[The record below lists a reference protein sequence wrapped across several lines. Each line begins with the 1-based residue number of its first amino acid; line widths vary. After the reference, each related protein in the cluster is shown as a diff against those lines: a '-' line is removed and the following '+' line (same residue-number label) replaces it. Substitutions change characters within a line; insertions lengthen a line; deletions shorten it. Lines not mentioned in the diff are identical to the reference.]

1 MSQADQPSHKNN
13 VLALYFS
20 SVGHFLFH
28 YFAAMYFTIVL
39 ALARDWQDISYENL
53 IALWTPAS
61 ILFGLLALPVGR
73 LADRWSGAKM
83 MIVMFVGMGLA
94 CALCGLAQGSVSLML
109 LMATIGIFGA
119 IYHPV
124 GIPWLIRNSRGRTG
138 VKLAVNGVFGGLGS
152 AAAGGLT
159 GILIAGFGWRWAFIL
174 PGLFCVTVGLIML
187 AFLLA
192 GRLPR
197 TAVDQSGAGGKDGKG
212 NLPAFMLLMAP
223 MFVIGLVYNV
233 TQAAMPK
240 LFEEGMAT
248 WLAGD
253 IVRIGFAV
261 TLVYVIGAAMQMI
274 GGLLAD
280 RYSWKLIY
288 GLGWLAQVPMLL
300 LMASFGEAA
309 LFLAAMMLVVV
320 NTGALPAEN
329 LMLSRFAPAE
339 HQGLAFGVKFV
350 LAFTSAPLAIWMIKI
365 SREWFGD
372 FSGLLIGLG
381 LMVAL
386 MIPLILFLPNE
397 RSPRLLT
404 EAG

>member
-1 MSQADQPSHKNN
+1 MSQPDQTDDRNN
-13 VLALYFS
+13 ALALWFS
-20 SVGHFLFH
+20 SIGHFLFH

-39 ALARDWQDISYENL
+39 ALSHDWQDISYENL

-83 MIVMFVGMGLA
+83 MIVMFIGMGLA
-94 CALCGLAQGSVSLML
+94 CALSGLAQGTLSLML
-109 LMATIGIFGA
+109 LMATIGVFGA

-124 GIPWLIRNSRGRTG
+124 GIPWLIRNSRGRAG
-138 VKLAVNGVFGGLGS
+138 IKLAVNGVFGGLGS

-159 GILIAGFGWRWAFIL
+159 GVLIAGFGWRWAFIL
-174 PGLFCVTVGLIML
+174 PGLFCVGVGLIML
-187 AFLLA
+187 IYLLR

-197 TAVDQSGAGGKDGKG
+197 AGTDCSGAGGKDGKG
-212 NLPAFMLLMAP
+212 NLPAFMLMMAP
-223 MFVIGLVYNV
+223 MFTIGLVYNV
-233 TQAAMPK
+233 TQTSMPK
-240 LFEEGMAT
+240 LFEEGMEA

-261 TLVYVIGAAMQMI
+261 TLVYVIGAAMQLI

-280 RYSWKLIY
+280 RFSWKLIY
-288 GLGWLAQVPMLL
+288 ALGWLSQIPMLL
-300 LMASFGEAA
+300 LMASFGEAT

-329 LMLSRFAPAE
+329 LMLSRFAPAQ

-350 LAFTSAPLAIWMIKI
+350 LAFTSAPLAIWLIKI
-365 SREWFGD
+365 SREWVGD
-372 FSGLLIGLG
+372 FSGILLG
-381 LMVAL
+381 LSVMVAL
-386 MIPLILFLPNE
+386 MIPLLWFLPDE
-397 RSPRLLT
+397 RSPRPVT